1 MECYI
6 ESLIDTLPEVCF
18 PKEIDLV
25 LDGGAF
31 NGAYTLGC
39 LRYLKALEKRDIVK
53 VVRISGCSIGAFLAV
68 AYVGDVLESMAD
80 IGEKMIQDFRRDQC
94 MQRLHERS
102 EDWVHNNVT
111 EKTIKEMDKRV
122 TITYHD
128 AELKKQVNVDSF
140 DTKELLTEVLVRS
153 AFLPFVI
160 NGNPHYQGKYFD
172 GLTPALFWDKSRPS
186 IFISTMVLGYI
197 RSSIVMKG
205 TDSIPMRRLEGIED
219 IHTFF
224 SRGCASRLCS
234 YVDKWSVV
242 RILTFR
248 LRSVVAML
256 FCLTSDVVDSVMQ
269 YVPEWIKNHFVV
281 NWTKRLV
288 HDLIRDVVAWTCY

>member
-6 ESLIDTLPEVCF
+6 ESLIDTLPEDSY

-25 LDGGAF
+25 LDGGTF

-39 LRYLKALEKRDIVK
+39 LRYLKVLEKRNIVK

-68 AYVGDVLESMAD
+68 AYVGNILESMAD

-94 MQRLHERS
+94 LQRLHERS
-102 EDWVHNNVT
+102 EDWVRNHVT
-111 EKTIKEMDKRV
+111 DNTIKEMEKRV

-128 AELKKQVNVDSF
+128 AELKKQVAVDSF
-140 DTKELLTEVLVRS
+140 DTKEQLTEVLVRS

-160 NGNPHYQGKYFD
+160 NGMPHYQYKYFD
-172 GLTPALFWDKSRPS
+172 GLTPALFWDKTRPS

-197 RSSIVMKG
+197 KSSIVMKG

-219 IHTFF
+219 IHHFF
-224 SRGCASRLCS
+224 SRARASRLCS
-234 YVDKWSVV
+234 YVDKWSIV
-242 RILTFR
+242 RILAFR
-248 LRSVVAML
+248 LRSVAAML
-256 FCLTSDVVDSVMQ
+256 FCLTSDTAAAIIQ
-269 YVPEWIKNHFVV
+269 YIPEWIKNHFVV
-281 NWTKRLV
+281 DWTKQLIR
-288 HDLIRDVVAWTCY
+288 DLIRDVVAWTCY